1 MTGPDRIS
9 LPPDEYVEQAYLF
22 SALKSRLSPAEP
34 VQLLL
39 ATVRQEILA
48 TMRLPMA
55 IDYMLAEL
63 NHSGSMATAM
73 LGLPHYFAPFQGWL
87 MKMAE
92 DGTGKLDMVTAMAI
106 LEHEASLRATGATPV
121 ALFLY
126 QFEVLCRHRLSY
138 DAGLS
143 AMSGDPLFNRDW
155 QKWLLESRKKLG
167 FVDIADLI
175 YVHSDHYLKIC
186 GDDGERPDVVLF
198 GEKEG
203 RIALANR
210 RRDPLYLFA
219 ALQRQ
224 LKYPRVPDRP
234 KADPQVDLIPR
245 LSKRI
250 DQMEMRL
257 KLLEDEQKDSGI
269 DLSKFYKKDNARP
282 GPFEVEE

>member
-1 MTGPDRIS
+1 MTAPIPVPLS
-9 LPPDEYVEQAYLF
+9 ADEYIEQAYLF
-22 SALKSRLSPAEP
+22 SAMKTRLSPAEP
-34 VQLLL
+34 VQMLLAAVRQEVL
-39 ATVRQEILA
+39 ATV
-48 TMRLPMA
+48 RLPMA

-73 LGLPHYFAPFQGWL
+73 QGMPHYFAPFQAWL

-92 DGTGKLDMVTAMAI
+92 EGTGKLDMVTATAI
-106 LEHEASLRATGATPV
+106 LEHEASYRATGATPV

-138 DAGLS
+138 DAGLT
-143 AMSGDPLFNRDW
+143 AMSGDPFFNQEW
-155 QKWLLESRKKLG
+155 KKWLLESRKKLG

-175 YVHSDHYLKIC
+175 YVHSDYYLKVC
-186 GDDGERPDVVLF
+186 GEDAERPDAVLF

-219 ALQRQ
+219 AFQRQ

-234 KADPQVDLIPR
+234 KADPQVDLVPR
-245 LSKRI
+245 LAKRI
-250 DQMEMRL
+250 DQLEMRL
-257 KLLEDEQKDSGI
+257 KLLEDEQKDTGI
-269 DLSKFYKKDNARP
+269 DLSKFYKKENFPPA
-282 GPFEVEE
+282 GFEDDQ